1 MFPLKNKI
9 VTLYLSVVI
18 FLAILLYGVIAN
30 ESVLFAATPII
41 LLVVIMAFYAFDTL
55 FYWIL
60 FLVPLSIPLHELV
73 PSLAFDM
80 QLPTEPLLVG
90 MLLFFILKMAFQ
102 GGINREFWLH
112 PISLT
117 IYFYL
122 FWIFVTTLTSTMPIV
137 SLKFFL
143 SKLWFL
149 ATFYFLAGKIIQSN
163 HLSAQKMVWIY
174 TIPLLMVIAYST
186 YRHLGYGLHDKQASY
201 FVMNPFYKDHTSYG
215 AILAMYIPFLTAFSF
230 SKLLKA
236 ENRKWALGIL
246 LILIFAVV
254 MSHTRAA
261 WLSIVGG
268 IAVWAVIKL
277 KLRFKPLFITG
288 ISILLL
294 AFVFQGQLLAY
305 LEQNSD
311 ESSAHLGDHVASM
324 TNISTDASNLE
335 RINRWKS
342 AWGMFKNK
350 PVFGYGPG
358 TYQFQYAPY
367 QLSHD
372 RTIISTNSGDG
383 GNAHSEYLGPLSES
397 GVLGTV
403 SILLLIIA
411 VIYTAVHTYTRT
423 NNYYI
428 RTIVLSALIALIT
441 YYLHAFL
448 NNFLDT
454 DKASAPFWGFTAM
467 IVVFDIY
474 TRKQNSSEIEQEQ
487 GSAHLI

>member
-1 MFPLKNKI
+1 MLPLKNKI
-9 VTLYLSVVI
+9 ATLYLTVVA
-18 FLAILLYGVIAN
+18 FLAILLYTIVVK
-30 ESVLFAATPII
+30 ESVLFAAIPAVLFI
-41 LLVVIMAFYAFDTL
+41 VVMAFYAVDTL

-73 PSLAFDM
+73 PSLPYDM

-102 GGINREFWLH
+102 GGISKQFWLH
-112 PISLT
+112 PVSLA

-122 FWIFVTTLTSTMPIV
+122 FWMLITTATSTMPLV
-137 SLKFFL
+137 SFKFLL

-149 ATFYFLAGKIIQSN
+149 ATFYFIAGKIIQNN
-163 HLSAQKMVWIY
+163 HLAAKKMVWLY
-174 TIPLLMVIAYST
+174 TIPLLLVIAFAT

-230 SKLLKA
+230 STLLKPD
-236 ENRKWALGIL
+236 NRKWAFGIL
-246 LILIFAVV
+246 LILLFAVV

-261 WLSIVGG
+261 WLSLVGG
-268 IAVWAVIKL
+268 FGVWTIIKL
-277 KLRFKPLFITG
+277 KIRFKPLFITG
-288 ISILLL
+288 LSVLLL
-294 AFVFQGQLLAY
+294 GLIFQNQILMQL
-305 LEQNSD
+305 ERNSD

-342 AWGMFKNK
+342 AWEMFKDR
-350 PVFGYGPG
+350 PIFGYGPG
-358 TYQFQYAPY
+358 TYQFKYAPY

-383 GNAHSEYLGPLSES
+383 GNAHSEYLGPMAES

-403 SILLLIIA
+403 SILLLIA
-411 VIYTAVHTYTRT
+411 VVIYTAVHTYSRT
-423 NNYYI
+423 NSYYI
-428 RTIVLSALIALIT
+428 KTIVLSALVALIT
-441 YYLHAFL
+441 YYLHGFL

-474 TRKQNSSEIEQEQ
+474 TRNQQKQINEIN
-487 GSAHLI
+487 GSKNI